1 MEPEEFDIETTRGD
15 TLPIE
20 FELLTYDGLPL
31 ESEDYE
37 IYFTLKKNF
46 KTKEFILQKRK
57 STGEI
62 TVENNK
68 VLIVLTHDDTAE
80 KDYKTYV
87 YDVQFKSGDYVK
99 TLLKGKIK
107 LLDESTWKAN
117 E

>member
-15 TLPIE
+15 TLLIE

-31 ESEDYE
+31 ESDDYE

-46 KTKEFILQKRK
+46 KTKEYMMQKKK
-57 STGEI
+57 SKEEI
-62 TVENNK
+62 TVEGSK
-68 VLIVLTHDDTAE
+68 VLIVLNHDDTAE
-80 KDYKTYV
+80 MAYKTYV

>member
-20 FELLTYDGLPL
+20 FELLTQDGLPL
-31 ESEDYE
+31 ESDDYE

-46 KTKEFILQKRK
+46 KTREYLMQKKK
-57 STGEI
+57 STEEI
-62 TVENNK
+62 VVENGR
-68 VLIVLTHDDTAE
+68 VLIVLEHNDTAE
-80 KDYKTYV
+80 MKYGTYV